1 VGCDCMGSVLH
12 PAPVAPVR
20 DAIVARPR
28 GRRAPGT
35 VRQACA
41 TASVACLAACVIA
54 GALWVEQELEARTR
68 TVAPAVAPIH
78 VYALFVD
85 DRPVPLTVTA
95 AWTRV
100 PHVATVDAVM
110 GDATL
115 WRRMHVADW
124 DMVPSPLRERALD
137 AMLARYRPLLTM
149 PARWD
154 DMTAHEWDAVPQPI
168 RAFAFRHMV
177 QFWIGYYHVGR
188 AHGLAPRRV
197 SETAA
202 AIVMT
207 ESWFE
212 HRAKHVN
219 PWGNRDLGLAQA
231 SDQARRHMIAL
242 HERGTVDV
250 LLTDDDYYDPWK
262 ATRFVAIW
270 LSLLLD
276 ELGGDLD
283 AAIRAYHRG
292 VRNAL
297 RGEGH
302 DYLALVERRRHQY
315 IRNEGGS
322 PSWRHLWE
330 RDREI
335 TRAAWPWLHS
345 RRVLQESR
353 PATALLDRP
362 GDAAPTWWGLALAPE
377 PALPSTAPGA
387 R

>member
-1 VGCDCMGSVLH
+1 MAASLH
-12 PAPVAPVR
+12 TAPLAPA
-20 DAIVARPR
+20 R
-28 GRRAPGT
+28 GATRMRHGARRAEGAT
-35 VRQACA
+35 RRACA
-41 TASVACLAACVIA
+41 AAALACLAACVVG
-54 GALWVEQELEARTR
+54 GALWVEQELQARTR
-68 TVAPAVAPIH
+68 TEVPEVAPIRVH
-78 VYALFVD
+78 ELFVD

-124 DMVPSPLRERALD
+124 DVVPSPLREQALD
-137 AMLARYRPLLTM
+137 AMLARYRPLLTT

-154 DMTAHEWDAVPQPI
+154 DMTAHEWDEVPQPI

-188 AHGLAPRRV
+188 VHGLPPQRV

-212 HRAKHVN
+212 HRAEHVN

-231 SDQARRHMIAL
+231 SDQARRRMVAL
-242 HERGTVDV
+242 HEAGAVDV
-250 LLTDDDYYDPWK
+250 LLTDADYYDPWK

-283 AAIRAYHRG
+283 SAVRAYHRG
-292 VRNAL
+292 VRNTL

-302 DYLALVERRRHQY
+302 DYLALVQRRRHQF
-315 IRNEGGS
+315 IRNEGTS

-345 RRVLQESR
+345 RRVLHGSR
-353 PATALLDRP
+353 SATALIDRP
-362 GDAAPTWWGLALAPE
+362 SDAVPTWWGLALAPE
-377 PALPSTAPGA
+377 PGVASTGRGA
-387 R
+387 W